1 MRLPGR
7 MIALAATALF
17 GAAAACAQST
27 PEYQAK
33 VILLE
38 KLTRFVDWPAQA
50 NQDRPFVLAVVG
62 RTPFGD
68 ELDVHFAN
76 RPLKNHPVRVRY
88 FRDASDLEDCDLLF
102 ICASEKP
109 RLASIL
115 AWAHGKATLTL
126 ADTDGFASAGVMVAL
141 VRSETRMIFQVNLAP
156 VKDSGF
162 RIAPGF
168 LQLATL
174 VP

>member
-7 MIALAATALF
+7 IFHLAGAALF
-17 GAAAACAQST
+17 GAVLCCAQST

-38 KLTRFVDWPAQA
+38 KLTRFVDWPAQPSP
-50 NQDRPFVLAVVG
+50 DHPFVLGVVG

-68 ELDVHFAN
+68 DLDVHFASRTLKN
-76 RPLKNHPVRVRY
+76 RPVVLRY
-88 FRDASDLEDCDLLF
+88 FREVADLGDCDLLF
-102 ICASEKP
+102 VCASEKP
-109 RLASIL
+109 RLAAIL
-115 AWAHGKATLTL
+115 ARVRGKAILTM
-126 ADTDGFASAGVMVAL
+126 ADTDGFATAGVMVAL
-141 VRSETRMIFQVNLAP
+141 VRTESKMIFQVNLAP

>member
-1 MRLPGR
+1 MSCRGR
-7 MIALAATALF
+7 SLSLAGAVLL
-17 GAAAACAQST
+17 GAAYCSAQST

-33 VILLE
+33 VVLLE
-38 KLTRFVDWPAQA
+38 KLTRFVDWPARA
-50 NQDRPFVLAVVG
+50 TTAPSFVLGVVG

-68 ELDVHFAN
+68 DLDAHFAARTLKN
-76 RPLKNHPVRVRY
+76 RPVTVRY
-88 FRDASDLEDCDLLF
+88 FRDASDLGDCDLLF

-115 AWAHGKATLTL
+115 ARVRGKAVLTL
-126 ADTDGFASAGVMVAL
+126 ADTDGFAQAGVMVGL
-141 VRSETRMIFQVNLAP
+141 VRVEAKVSFQVNLTP
-156 VKDSGF
+156 VRDSGF

>member
-1 MRLPGR
+1 MSFPGR
-7 MIALAATALF
+7 SLTMAGAILLGTAF
-17 GAAAACAQST
+17 GSAQST

-33 VILLE
+33 VILME
-38 KLTRFVDWPAQA
+38 KLTRFVDWPAPA
-50 NQDRPFVLAVVG
+50 ATTPPFVLGVVG

-68 ELDVHFAN
+68 DLDAHFAARTLKN
-76 RPLKNHPVRVRY
+76 RPVTVRY
-88 FRDASDLEDCDLLF
+88 FRDASDLGDCDMLF

-109 RLASIL
+109 RLALIL
-115 AWAHGKATLTL
+115 GRVRGKAVLTL
-126 ADTDGFASAGVMVAL
+126 ADTDGFVQAGVMVGL
-141 VRSETRMIFQVNLAP
+141 VRVEAKVRFEVNLAP
-156 VKDSGF
+156 VRESGF